1 MRKIKVLI
9 VEYSLLLGKILSN
22 LLTRDSQI
30 EVVGV
35 VRDCDEALLRIENLH
50 PDVVMVDLDASR
62 VDVLAFVKW
71 IVRNTS
77 ASVIMLS
84 DLTKDAIG
92 RTFEA
97 LELGAVDYIPKPS
110 SDILDGISY
119 FQATANEIISKIKMA
134 ASANI
139 LKTIKPIKC
148 LEAEP
153 SILGNKIVAI
163 GASTGGPQALTYILT
178 RLPQNIP
185 PILIVQHMPE
195 GFTGPFAERLDRM
208 CKFEVKEAEEGDYIS
223 KDLVLIAPGGF
234 HMTVSKTGRIHLE
247 DGPLIH
253 YVKPAV
259 DPMMETVAEH
269 YKSRVIGVLLTGS
282 GRDGALG
289 MRRIKEK
296 GGVTIAQDEKTSV
309 VFGMPKAAIEEG
321 CVDIVLPLYEIPQ
334 EIIRRCRE

>member
-9 VEYSLLLGKILSN
+9 VEYSLLLGKILSD
-22 LLTRDSQI
+22 LLTRDSRI

>member
-9 VEYSLLLGKILSN
+9 VEYSLLLGKILSD
-22 LLTRDSQI
+22 LLTRDSRI

-50 PDVVMVDLDASR
+50 PDVVMMDLDASR

-153 SILGNKIVAI
+153 IILGNKIVAI

-334 EIIRRCRE
+334 EIIWRCRE

>member
-22 LLTRDSQI
+22 LLTRDSRI

-50 PDVVMVDLDASR
+50 LDVVMVDLDASR

-119 FQATANEIISKIKMA
+119 FQATANEIISKIKIA

-289 MRRIKEK
+289 MRKIKEK

>member
-9 VEYSLLLGKILSN
+9 VECSLLLGKILSD

-84 DLTKDAIG
+84 DLTRDAIG

-119 FQATANEIISKIKMA
+119 FQAAANKIISKIKMA

-139 LKTIKPIKC
+139 LRTIKPIKC

-296 GGVTIAQDEKTSV
+296 GGVTIAQDEGTSV

>member
-1 MRKIKVLI
+1 MRKIRVLI
-9 VEYSLLLGKILSN
+9 VEYSLLLGKILSD
-22 LLTRDSQI
+22 LLTRDSRI

-119 FQATANEIISKIKMA
+119 FQATANEIISKIKIA